1 MLLTLVLNSWSQAI
15 FLPQP
20 PKWLGGGAAVFI
32 SCHFVSFS
40 IPVCSYRSFSA
51 VLFCS
56 HLYVSFLPE
65 ALLFNEFSV
74 HFVVWLSSAFLV
86 QLGVFSKSF
95 FKAGMSHG
103 EDWLVLSCCRLCLY
117 FAPEFFCWCPQLGL
131 AYLPDCLSEEI
142 LLSRHVI
149 SYQSNT
155 QGKYDKLLAS
165 VSSTF
170 S

>member
-1 MLLTLVLNSWSQAI
+1 MKMILLFSLFVFVSDEWSHYVTHPGLELLESSNLSTSASQVAG
-15 FLPQP
+15 
-20 PKWLGGGAAVFI
+20 GGGAAVFI

-86 QLGVFSKSF
+86 
-95 FKAGMSHG
+95 
-103 EDWLVLSCCRLCLY
+103 
-117 FAPEFFCWCPQLGL
+117 
-131 AYLPDCLSEEI
+131 
-142 LLSRHVI
+142 
-149 SYQSNT
+149 
-155 QGKYDKLLAS
+155 
-165 VSSTF
+165 
-170 S
+170 